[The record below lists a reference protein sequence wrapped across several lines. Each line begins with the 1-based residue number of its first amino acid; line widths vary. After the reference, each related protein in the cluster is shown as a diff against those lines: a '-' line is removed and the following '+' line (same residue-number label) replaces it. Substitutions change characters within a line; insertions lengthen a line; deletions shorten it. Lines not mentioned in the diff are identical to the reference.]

1 MHKQCALLG
10 EQNWHGVRALSCVLF
25 IENQKDTLANGY
37 PWPKSRGEN
46 FFMEQKLR
54 FGLKKNWANY
64 EQLLRAV
71 VSCFHGDFFF
81 F

>member
-1 MHKQCALLG
+1 MVS
-10 EQNWHGVRALSCVLF
+10 ELSPVCV
-25 IENQKDTLANGY
+25 IHRKPKGHIGKRVPLA
-37 PWPKSRGEN
+37 KSRGEK

-71 VSCFHGDFFF
+71 VSCFHGHFLFLKIVAF
-81 F
+81 TLKSCIE